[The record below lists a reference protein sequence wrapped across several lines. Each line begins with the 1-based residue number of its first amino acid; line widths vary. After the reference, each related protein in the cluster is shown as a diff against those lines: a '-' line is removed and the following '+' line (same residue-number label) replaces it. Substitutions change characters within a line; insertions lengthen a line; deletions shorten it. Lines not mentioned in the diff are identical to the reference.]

1 MAAPPR
7 RRGGKSEHC
16 SSWFRLTR
24 SQAVAN
30 GHVPVM
36 PGTDSATENIQPFL
50 KRRAIGEIVR

>member
-50 KRRAIGEIVR
+50 KKEQ